1 MVEPGSIT
9 KADLKQYPDL
19 RREVRRLEER
29 IKNMAVDK
37 NEDVVHD
44 VVTGS
49 SPSIPYQKHA
59 ILITGVDF
67 EAHESR
73 VRRYRKL
80 LKERKSKCDEQTLR
94 IEEFIN
100 TIPDSRIRQIFDY
113 RYIGGC
119 TWTAVATR
127 MGYPDESYPRRLH
140 NNYLENI

>member
-1 MVEPGSIT
+1 MVEPINIT

-29 IKNMAVDK
+29 IKNMAIDK
-37 NEDVVHD
+37 VEDTVHD
-44 VVTGS
+44 IVTGS
-49 SPSIPYQKHA
+49 AKEIPYQKHA
-59 ILITGVDF
+59 IKISGVDF
-67 EAHESR
+67 EAHQAKMT
-73 VRRYRKL
+73 RYYKL
-80 LKERKSKCDEQTLR
+80 LKDRKAKCDDQTLK
-94 IEEFIN
+94 IEEFIS

>member
-1 MVEPGSIT
+1 MVEPVSIT

-29 IKNMAVDK
+29 IKNMATDKVD
-37 NEDVVHD
+37 DMVHD

-49 SPSIPYQKHA
+49 AKQIPYQKHA
-59 ILITGVDF
+59 IKISGVDF
-67 EAHESR
+67 EAHQARMSR
-73 VRRYRKL
+73 YYKL
-80 LKERKSKCDEQTLR
+80 LRERKAKCDEQTLK
-94 IEEFIN
+94 IEEFIS
-100 TIPDSRIRQIFDY
+100 TIPDSKIRQIFDY

-127 MGYPDESYPRRLH
+127 MEYPDESYPRRLH